1 VVSWPVPALPLVG
14 PMVVVVACQD
24 DGQLRE
30 AAQQADR
37 EHGQIIQI
45 GGRPGRMPGTV
56 RHVRGALLVER
67 LPPGLPEPRP
77 V

>member
-1 VVSWPVPALPLVG
+1 M
-14 PMVVVVACQD
+14 MVVVVCSSF
-24 DGQLRE
+24 LRL
-30 AAQQADR
+30 QQAAR
-37 EHGQIIQI
+37 QAQESSGTAGGQANGQVVQI
-45 GGRPGRMPGTV
+45 GGRPVRIPGTV